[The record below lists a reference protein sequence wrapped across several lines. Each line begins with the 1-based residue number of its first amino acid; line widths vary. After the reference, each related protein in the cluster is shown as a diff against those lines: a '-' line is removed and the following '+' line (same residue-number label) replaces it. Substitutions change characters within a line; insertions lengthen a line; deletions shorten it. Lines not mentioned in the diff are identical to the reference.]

1 MVCENNPDY
10 CLFFAFSAGD
20 ILKIHEKFNFIENQ
34 RKKVLRSSGIV
45 EAGDSDSYNNKI
57 CLRLSAQ
64 FIKFLFGLSFCISQS
79 LCLIERNKYFE
90 LLIMRKEDFVYNDF
104 LLIRKMKQGDDNA
117 FDLFVHKY
125 YQEILSYCYHHCF
138 DQTYAEDFTQETFI
152 RFFSKLPDY
161 HYKGKTLNY
170 LYTIAGNLCKDY
182 LKKTKEMLLEEIELV
197 EENQTEQ
204 ILNRVLIEQVL
215 EQLPDESREVLTL
228 YYFQE
233 LKLTEISDTLQIGLP
248 LVKYRLQKARKQ
260 LRELLGKEEFDE
272 SKRKDKKI

>member
-1 MVCENNPDY
+1 
-10 CLFFAFSAGD
+10 
-20 ILKIHEKFNFIENQ
+20 
-34 RKKVLRSSGIV
+34 
-45 EAGDSDSYNNKI
+45 
-57 CLRLSAQ
+57 
-64 FIKFLFGLSFCISQS
+64 
-79 LCLIERNKYFE
+79 
-90 LLIMRKEDFVYNDF
+90 MRKEDFVYNDF

-170 LYTIAGNLCKDY
+170 LYTIAGNLYKDY

>member
-1 MVCENNPDY
+1 
-10 CLFFAFSAGD
+10 
-20 ILKIHEKFNFIENQ
+20 
-34 RKKVLRSSGIV
+34 
-45 EAGDSDSYNNKI
+45 
-57 CLRLSAQ
+57 
-64 FIKFLFGLSFCISQS
+64 
-79 LCLIERNKYFE
+79 
-90 LLIMRKEDFVYNDF
+90 MRKISRRKLLYDFF
-104 LLIRKMKQGDDNA
+104 TK
-117 FDLFVHKY
+117 
-125 YQEILSYCYHHCF
+125 LS
-138 DQTYAEDFTQETFI
+138 
-152 RFFSKLPDY
+152 DY

-182 LKKTKEMLLEEIELV
+182 LKRTKETLLEENEFE

-260 LRELLGKEEFDE
+260 LRELLGKEELDE
-272 SKRKDKKI
+272 

>member
-1 MVCENNPDY
+1 M
-10 CLFFAFSAGD
+10 
-20 ILKIHEKFNFIENQ
+20 
-34 RKKVLRSSGIV
+34 
-45 EAGDSDSYNNKI
+45 
-57 CLRLSAQ
+57 
-64 FIKFLFGLSFCISQS
+64 
-79 LCLIERNKYFE
+79 
-90 LLIMRKEDFVYNDF
+90 YNDF

-138 DQTYAEDFTQETFI
+138 DKTYAEDLTQETFI
-152 RFFSKLPDY
+152 RFFTKFPDY

-182 LKKTKEMLLEEIELV
+182 LKKTKEILLEENESM
-197 EENQTEQ
+197 EGNQTEQNETEQ
-204 ILNRVLIEQVL
+204 ILNRVLIKQVL

-233 LKLTEISDTLQIGLP
+233 LKLKEISDTLKIGLP

-260 LRELLGKEEFDE
+260 LKELLRKEELDE
-272 SKRKDKKI
+272 SGRKNTGNDL

>member
-1 MVCENNPDY
+1 MGVGSFLYTIRLSKKEEVSTSSF
-10 CLFFAFSAGD
+10 FFANY
-20 ILKIHEKFNFIENQ
+20 NFI
-34 RKKVLRSSGIV
+34 LR
-45 EAGDSDSYNNKI
+45 
-57 CLRLSAQ
+57 
-64 FIKFLFGLSFCISQS
+64 LSFCISQS
-79 LCLIERNKYFE
+79 LYLIERDKYFE
-90 LLIMRKEDFVYNDF
+90 LLIMRKGDFVYNDF
-104 LLIRKMKQGDDNA
+104 LLIRKMKQGDDRA

-152 RFFSKLPDY
+152 RFFAKLPDY

-182 LKKTKEMLLEEIELV
+182 LKKTKETLLEENELV

-204 ILNRVLIEQVL
+204 NQMEQILNRVLTEQVL
-215 EQLPDESREVLTL
+215 EQLPEKSREVLIL

-248 LVKYRLQKARKQ
+248 LVKYRSQKARKQ
-260 LRELLGKEEFDE
+260 FRELIE
-272 SKRKDKKI
+272 RV